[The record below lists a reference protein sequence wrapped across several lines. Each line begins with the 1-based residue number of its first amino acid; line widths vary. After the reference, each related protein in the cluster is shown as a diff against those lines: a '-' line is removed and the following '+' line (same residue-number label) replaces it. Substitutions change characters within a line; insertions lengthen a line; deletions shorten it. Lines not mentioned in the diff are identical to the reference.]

1 MHQLLGRMLI
11 RALRLMQCQHTAACV
26 QGKVSGQLKVFFY
39 DTEAGSRD
47 VGPVVVPARA
57 SPQASAASQATSL
70 AAPALSSAGVAYG
83 WTARLWSS
91 HPLWHCLH
99 SQACTKW
106 AGEDHCRYRCCR
118 QHSMQ
123 GQCCRISCKSYRLL
137 NVSHCLQPIPCTD
150 VGALADTH
158 KDQRKL
164 R

>member
-1 MHQLLGRMLI
+1 MLI
-11 RALRLMQCQHTAACV
+11 PALRLMQYQHTAACV

-70 AAPALSSAGVAYG
+70 AAPALSSAGVACG
-83 WTARLWSS
+83 LPAWLWFS

-106 AGEDHCRYRCCR
+106 AAEDHCMYRCCR
-118 QHSMQ
+118 QDSMQ
-123 GQCCRISCKSYRLL
+123 GQCCRISCKSNRLL
-137 NVSHCLQPIPCTD
+137 DVSYCLQPIPCTD
-150 VGALADTH
+150 VGVLADTR